1 MVSEIAPIQ
10 EAVDSE
16 SEIQIGESSQEPTD
30 DLRKSLLN
38 HLCSQSSVFFKSQQI
53 DDPEITF
60 EQKLQISGN
69 ILNSSPSVFLSRFGM
84 YLEPGHLRYFEN
96 QNLTSED
103 DKYIVDFYLRE
114 LRDHNQHKS
123 KKIKNRRYQALL
135 NLIKENKYFSL
146 PEMKER
152 EPLLYEQLIGQYK
165 TANEKKLELRPN
177 AKTDTL
183 IDVLFQ
189 GIDQDYVA
197 DLEKQQREEEDTM
210 NSDDS
215 SMSEGNSE
223 STEENCNFS
232 KEQWGNF
239 DDTDPGPSSRSP
251 PKKTRKQKKLSAMIT
266 AAERDL
272 LKDEF
277 LGIMYSNFLCGKDKD
292 FDYKAVDENGDLDNT
307 PEFDQDKEDAY
318 FEGYDSDDAENELK
332 GIAIENGSERM
343 ADPSED
349 EDDLDIYMKHIEQH
363 LKKQDFIEEM
373 DDWIFIVNF

>member
-1 MVSEIAPIQ
+1 MVSEIEPIQ

-16 SEIQIGESSQEPTD
+16 TEIQIGESSQEPTD

-373 DDWIFIVNF
+373 DD